1 MNDERP
7 ARVGAHWLPEEDEIL
22 QKMFENGRTMAEMGN
37 VLQRSKRGV
46 AYRLERLQLIDDAE
60 DYLAE
65 IWQEKKYDKDDL
77 KDHFLMGE
85 TISDL
90 AKRYHITE
98 QAVRARLFYMGLIRD
113 APKLYRHDKEE
124 NP

>member
-1 MNDERP
+1 M
-7 ARVGAHWLPEEDEIL
+7 
-22 QKMFENGRTMAEMGN
+22 
-37 VLQRSKRGV
+37 
-46 AYRLERLQLIDDAE
+46 
-60 DYLAE
+60 AE

-98 QAVRARLFYMGLIRD
+98 QAVRARLCYMGLIRE